1 MQRSLV
7 CLFGLC
13 MGLASANPSP
23 FTLTWSAQESGS
35 ALCLADGTPLASGQ
49 KVRLGYFDISPQEI
63 QSHFTQPAFLA
74 AHFHML
80 AEAEIGSFE
89 SQTFVGF
96 PELSTSGVRFPQA
109 VSSFASSIVFT
120 PSPESTE
127 MDGKRC
133 YVWAMDAATAE
144 TSVQHGIFS
153 HSFWVL
159 NLNTFGTGQW
169 DLSQVAAT
177 NPDDVLLGSRGPQI
191 SAEVGGTVLRM
202 TNISQESLDQ
212 ADDDQDGAIFLL
224 ETAFAMDPTT
234 RDSQKLPQI
243 VLRNARPCLEF
254 ERLSGGQIAAD
265 GSYTANGL
273 RYIVETSQNLQ
284 DWLPYDTSGAA
295 VLTTVPGSSPDTEAV
310 SIQLQPASET
320 ADLHF
325 ARVRIER
332 IP

>member
-7 CLFGLC
+7 ILLGLC
-13 MGLASANPSP
+13 MGVASANPSP

-63 QSHFTQPAFLA
+63 QVHFTQPAFLA
-74 AHFHML
+74 SHFHML

-96 PELSTSGVRFPQA
+96 PELSSSGVSFPQA
-109 VSSFASSIVFT
+109 VGSFASSIVFT
-120 PSPESTE
+120 PSTESTE
-127 MDGKRC
+127 MDGQRC
-133 YVWAMDAATAE
+133 YVWAMDAGTPEA
-144 TSVQHGIFS
+144 SIQHGLFS
-153 HSFWVL
+153 HASWVL
-159 NLNTFGTGQW
+159 NLNTFGSSQW
-169 DLSQVAAT
+169 DLSQVSAT

-224 ETAFAMDPTT
+224 ESAFAMDPTT

-243 VLRNARPCLEF
+243 ALREAKPCLEF
-254 ERLSGGQIAAD
+254 ERLSGGQVASD
-265 GSYTANGL
+265 GSYIANGL
-273 RYIVETSQNLQ
+273 RYTVEISENLQ
-284 DWLPYDTSGAA
+284 NWRPYDTSGPA
-295 VLTTVPGSSPDTEAV
+295 VLSTLPGSSPGTEAV
-310 SIQLQPASET
+310 SIQLHPVSET
-320 ADLHF
+320 TDLHF